1 MIEMAKYDKRGE
13 IYFWIKLRQDLMYS
27 KEIKLLMRQ
36 PDGGWYF
43 SIYIYLVML
52 TINSNGRLIQKVHDV
67 EMIYDLSMITQELM
81 FFKIDTIRVAIEMLK
96 SIGLLYVDD
105 EQIICITN
113 FNELVGSTTGWAE
126 IKKKQ
131 RERKM
136 LENNNGDNVP
146 QIVHENVHIE
156 YRDKRLENRDDIL
169 DTKSIDPDIYDKY
182 DIYDKITFTSDS
194 SINEKIKNLM
204 INEWHIEFSNA
215 HILTKYLVYS
225 KYLEEGDLNSLQD
238 ANSFFEKKKKKRY
251 EFEDL
256 KNHIHYFLFQYRKM
270 PTKDKKLIK
279 NKLAYLTNAIKKN
292 QRTIEWL
299 SSEEY
304 QELSKVNKTV
314 DKVLT
319 KEAKELFPDDE
330 VKQTI
335 YYNEYYLST
344 IGKEIKRI
352 KSEFNKKTSV
362 RR

>member
-131 RERKM
+131 RERKL

-156 YRDKRLENRDDIL
+156 YRDKRLEYIDDIL
-169 DTKSIDPDIYDKY
+169 DIKSIDHDINDNN
-182 DIYDKITFTSDS
+182 DNNDKITFTSDS
-194 SINEKIKNLM
+194 KTIEKIRNTM
-204 INEWHIEFSNA
+204 INEWHFQFSNA
-215 HILTKYLVYS
+215 HIFTKYLIYS
-225 KYLEEGDLNSLQD
+225 NYIDQGNLDLLIGF
-238 ANSFFEKKKKKRY
+238 NSFFESYLEKTY
-251 EFEDL
+251 EFEEL
-256 KNHIHYFLFQYRKM
+256 RNHVQYFLFQYRKM
-270 PTKDKKLIK
+270 SNNDKNKIK
-279 NKLAYLTNAIKKN
+279 NKIGYFTNALKKN
-292 QRTIEWL
+292 QKTLEWL
-299 SSEEY
+299 LSEEY
-304 QELSKVNKTV
+304 QELSKVNRTV
-314 DKVLT
+314 DKLLT

-330 VKQTI
+330 IKQTI
-335 YYNEYYLST
+335 YYNEYYLLT
-344 IGKEIKRI
+344 ISKEVKRI

>member
-131 RERKM
+131 RERKL

-156 YRDKRLENRDDIL
+156 YRDKRLEYIDDIL
-169 DTKSIDPDIYDKY
+169 DIKSIDHDINDNN
-182 DIYDKITFTSDS
+182 DNNDKITFTSDS
-194 SINEKIKNLM
+194 KTIEKIRNTM
-204 INEWHIEFSNA
+204 INEWHFQFSNA
-215 HILTKYLVYS
+215 HIFTKYLIYS
-225 KYLEEGDLNSLQD
+225 NYID
-238 ANSFFEKKKKKRY
+238 
-251 EFEDL
+251 
-256 KNHIHYFLFQYRKM
+256 
-270 PTKDKKLIK
+270 
-279 NKLAYLTNAIKKN
+279 
-292 QRTIEWL
+292 QR
-299 SSEEY
+299 
-304 QELSKVNKTV
+304 
-314 DKVLT
+314 
-319 KEAKELFPDDE
+319 
-330 VKQTI
+330 
-335 YYNEYYLST
+335 
-344 IGKEIKRI
+344 
-352 KSEFNKKTSV
+352 
-362 RR
+362 